1 MQSITS
7 TKALLF
13 LSVALIIGLKTN
25 DRFTLMFLTVVV
37 SIDDCL
43 MPLTVVV
50 KFESSRLMIT
60 R

>member
-1 MQSITS
+1 
-7 TKALLF
+7 
-13 LSVALIIGLKTN
+13 
-25 DRFTLMFLTVVV
+25 MFLTVVV